1 MIVGTI
7 KFRIMKKRLFLIG
20 VAILT
25 LCTSCS
31 DELESSV
38 KNPVQTG
45 DEILFGSSLSVAD
58 ENSESRTVYG
68 TRDNLG
74 VNVHWD
80 PEGDEVAI
88 FCLQTSQPAD
98 HLVNYLVKPSDSDP
112 ATAGTV
118 AKIKTDEAGLQWG
131 AGDEHRFYAFYPASA
146 VKGSDE
152 ENQTGKITASI
163 PVTQQVQSWRP
174 VEAEEEG
181 AIDGMKTYFGLP
193 NMDYAYMYAFKKVS
207 KSEVAQGGTVDLQFH
222 NLVTVLDITV
232 RGPEEGSVTVTNVNV
247 SAVKGNPILTG
258 DFTCN
263 IRAAEEGNAVSA
275 TCEAAGDLNEVRNV
289 ISIPCYDRTEGEYIT
304 LGKNE
309 CLNVKA
315 YLIPDDN
322 ADHVINPRT
331 LKISV
336 ATLNGGSVKTRTLE
350 QSAVTPHKIN
360 RVLLPKLIPGGTNYW
375 MSSLD
380 ENIYVSEL
388 SIPGSKFSVLT
399 EENGANPVYQNVS
412 IEQQFQDGVRAFI
425 FQTAAKTIWGA
436 NVTYEDMYVMSGER
450 KIKTLSEAIK
460 DVASYLAKCEAEK
473 KYNEFAFLLLT
484 YQAGDVVP
492 AWGNKE
498 QYWINHLNDE
508 INNIK
513 DDPQYRIYTGEIT
526 PNTTIDDVKGKIIL
540 KANYNSQNMISGYNG
555 TAPILFSYWEG
566 FYGPEDG
573 NSYYQDNYQGMPM
586 NWKTPEWYENAP
598 NAKLRWYYQEATHV
612 GTGTE
617 ATKEQKETYIK
628 KLFTESVDL
637 YKNDVDHKTWFMND
651 LGGEYISGNNT
662 TQLATDM
669 NNLGVRELQNRTENA
684 GLGLVFMNF
693 ADKQSNSGALYKSD
707 WLIQTLIDNNFKFAL
722 RKKGST
728 TTYDSSYTSG
738 GNVIE

>member
-1 MIVGTI
+1 MIHGII
-7 KFRIMKKRLFLIG
+7 KIMHMKKNLFLLGIALTTWFSSCKDDNVNIG
-20 VAILT
+20 V
-25 LCTSCS
+25 
-31 DELESSV
+31 E
-38 KNPVQTG
+38 NPVQTG
-45 DEILFGSSLSVAD
+45 EEILFGSSLTSTG
-58 ENSESRTVYG
+58 ENPESRTEYG
-68 TRDNLG
+68 VRDDKG
-74 VNVHWD
+74 VNVQWATD
-80 PEGDEVAI
+80 GSDEIAI
-88 FCLQTSQPAD
+88 FCLQASQPAN
-98 HLVNYLVKPSDSDP
+98 HLVKYKVDPSKTDP
-112 ATAGTV
+112 AVAETV
-118 AKIKTDEAGLQWG
+118 TKVNPEEAGLQWG
-131 AGDEHRFYAFYPASA
+131 AGDEHRFYAFYPADA
-146 VKGSDE
+146 VKGSTE
-152 ENQTGKITASI
+152 ENETGKITAKI
-163 PVTQQVQSWRP
+163 PVTQQVQSWRE
-174 VEAEEEG
+174 VQAGGEG
-181 AIDGMKTYFGLP
+181 CIDGMKTYFGLP
-193 NMDYAYMYAFKKVS
+193 NMDYAYMYAFSKVS
-207 KSEVAQGGTVDLQFH
+207 KSEIAQGGSVDLQFH

-232 RGPEEGSVTVTNVNV
+232 RGPEEGNVTVTNINV
-247 SAVKGNPILTG
+247 SAISGNPILTG

-263 IRAAEEGNAVSA
+263 IRAAEEGKPASA
-275 TCEAAGDLNEVRNV
+275 TCEAAGDLNQVRNM
-289 ISIPCYDRTEGEYIT
+289 ISIPCYDRTEGKYIT
-304 LGKNE
+304 LGKDE

-322 ADHVINPRT
+322 NSIDRRT

-336 ATLNGGSVKTRTLE
+336 ATLNGGAVKERTLE
-350 QSAVTPHKIN
+350 QAAVTPHMIN
-360 RVLLPKLIPGGTNYW
+360 RILLPKLIPGGTNYW

-380 ENIYVSEL
+380 PNIYVSEL

-399 EENGANPVYQNVS
+399 SDNGASPAYQNVS
-412 IEQQFQDGVRAFI
+412 IEKQFQDGVRAFI
-425 FQTAAKTIWGA
+425 FQTATKTKSA
-436 NVTYEDMYVMSGER
+436 NTTYDGMYVMSDDR
-450 KIKTLSEAIK
+450 RIKTLSDAIM
-460 DVASYLAKCEAEK
+460 DVASYLAKCESEK
-473 KYNEFAFLLLT
+473 KYNEFAFILLT
-484 YQAGDVVP
+484 YQGGQTPIWEYD
-492 AWGNKE
+492 E

-513 DDPQYRIYTGEIT
+513 GDSQYRIYTGEIT

-540 KANYNSQNMISGYNG
+540 KANYNSKKMINGYNG
-555 TAPILFSYWEG
+555 TAPILFSYWDG

-573 NSYYQDNYQGMPM
+573 NSYYQDKYQGMPM
-586 NWKTPEWYENAP
+586 NWKTPEWYESAP

-628 KLFTESVDL
+628 KLFTESVNL

-693 ADKQSNSGALYKSD
+693 ADKQSTSGALYKSD

-738 GNVIE
+738 GSVIE

>member
-131 AGDEHRFYAFYPASA
+131 ASDEHRFYAFYPASA

-163 PVTQQVQSWRP
+163 PVTQQVQSWIP
-174 VEAEEEG
+174 VDGNQEG

-289 ISIPCYDRTEGEYIT
+289 ISIPCYDRTEGKYIT
-304 LGKNE
+304 LYKGE

-315 YLIPDDN
+315 YLIPDDDKN
-322 ADHVINPRT
+322 HIINPRT

-380 ENIYVSEL
+380 PNIYVSEL

-399 EENGANPVYQNVS
+399 SDNGASPAYQNVS
-412 IEQQFQDGVRAFI
+412 IEKQFQDGVRAFI
-425 FQTAAKTIWGA
+425 FQTATKTKSV
-436 NVTYEDMYVMSGER
+436 NTTYDGMYVMSGDR
-450 KIKTLSEAIK
+450 RIKTLSDAIK
-460 DVASYLAKCEAEK
+460 DVASYLAKCESEK
-473 KYNEFAFLLLT
+473 KYNEFAFILLT
-484 YQAGDVVP
+484 YQGGQTPIWEDD
-492 AWGNKE
+492 E

-513 DDPQYRIYTGEIT
+513 GDSQYRIYTGEIT

-540 KANYNSQNMISGYNG
+540 KANYNSKKMINGYNG
-555 TAPILFSYWEG
+555 TAPILFSYWDG

-573 NSYYQDNYQGMPM
+573 NSYYQDKYQGMPM
-586 NWKTPEWYENAP
+586 NWKTPEWYESAP

-628 KLFTESVDL
+628 KLFTESVNL
-637 YKNDVDHKTWFMND
+637 YKKDVDHKTWFMND

-693 ADKQSNSGALYKSD
+693 ADKQSTSGALYKSD

>member
-1 MIVGTI
+1 
-7 KFRIMKKRLFLIG
+7 
-20 VAILT
+20 
-25 LCTSCS
+25 
-31 DELESSV
+31 
-38 KNPVQTG
+38 VQTG

-131 AGDEHRFYAFYPASA
+131 ASDEHRFYAFYPAWA

-163 PVTQQVQSWRP
+163 PVTQQVQSWIP
-174 VEAEEEG
+174 VDSDQEG

-247 SAVKGNPILTG
+247 SAVSGNPILTG

-289 ISIPCYDRTEGEYIT
+289 ISIPCYDRTEDKYIT
-304 LGKNE
+304 LNKGE

-315 YLIPDDN
+315 YLIPDDDKN
-322 ADHVINPRT
+322 HIINPRT

-380 ENIYVSEL
+380 ENVFLSEL
-388 SIPGSKFSVLT
+388 SLPGSKMSVLT
-399 EENGANPVYQNVS
+399 EANGSDIIYQNAT
-412 IEQQFQDGVRAFI
+412 IEQQFKDGVRAFI
-425 FQTAAKTIWGA
+425 LQTQRVYDSGILPAKYRLDVYGGKGSVMTLKEALA
-436 NVTYEDMYVMSGER
+436 N
-450 KIKTLSEAIK
+450 I
-460 DVASYLAKCEAEK
+460 ASYLKNAYEVEK
-473 KYNEFAFLLLT
+473 KTNEFAFVLLT
-484 YQAGDVVP
+484 CQDGSGSRKD
-492 AWGNKE
+492 WFE
-498 QYWINHLNDE
+498 LLQSE
-508 INNIK
+508 INAIK
-513 DDPQYRIYTGEIT
+513 DNSDYRIYTGEIT
-526 PNTTIDDVKGKIIL
+526 PETTLGDVKGKIVL
-540 KANYNSQNMISGYNG
+540 KANYNDSDMISGN
-555 TAPILFSYWEG
+555 T
-566 FYGPEDG
+566 
-573 NSYYQDNYQGMPM
+573 
-586 NWKTPEWYENAP
+586 TNAP
-598 NAKLRWYYQEATHV
+598 MLYTLWETAFVENGVPMTWGNPHNQSNLTWLYQEATAV
-612 GTGTE
+612 KIGGNSE
-617 ATKEQKETYIK
+617 KNADATKEEKISYIT
-628 KLFTESVDL
+628 KLFEQSL
-637 YKNDVDHKTWFMND
+637 YNYQHSDAHDTWYFND
-651 LGGEYISGNNT
+651 LGGYYCNVNDHWIGGPTYDDADPTS
-662 TQLATDM
+662 LAKDLNEM
-669 NNLGVRELQNRTENA
+669 GVQELQNRTENA
-684 GLGLVFMNF
+684 GLGLIFMNF
-693 ADKQSNSGALYKSD
+693 ADKQKGSGAEYKSD

-722 RKKGST
+722 RKKTS
-728 TTYDSSYTSG
+728 SG
-738 GNVIE
+738 GGEGTKSYNASYSNGGNAVGWDE

>member
-1 MIVGTI
+1 M
-7 KFRIMKKRLFLIG
+7 
-20 VAILT
+20 
-25 LCTSCS
+25 
-31 DELESSV
+31 
-38 KNPVQTG
+38 
-45 DEILFGSSLSVAD
+45 
-58 ENSESRTVYG
+58 
-68 TRDNLG
+68 
-74 VNVHWD
+74 
-80 PEGDEVAI
+80 
-88 FCLQTSQPAD
+88 
-98 HLVNYLVKPSDSDP
+98 
-112 ATAGTV
+112 
-118 AKIKTDEAGLQWG
+118 QWG

-380 ENIYVSEL
+380 PNIYVSEL

-399 EENGANPVYQNVS
+399 TENGANPAYQNVS
-412 IEQQFQDGVRAFI
+412 IEKQFQDGVRAFI
-425 FQTAAKTIWGA
+425 FQTATKTDFFHTSYKG
-436 NVTYEDMYVMSGER
+436 MYVMSGDRE
-450 KIKTLSEAIK
+450 IKTLSDAIK
-460 DVASYLAKCEAEK
+460 DIASYLAKCEAEK

-484 YQAGDVVP
+484 YQSGDVIP
-492 AWGNKE
+492 AWKDPE